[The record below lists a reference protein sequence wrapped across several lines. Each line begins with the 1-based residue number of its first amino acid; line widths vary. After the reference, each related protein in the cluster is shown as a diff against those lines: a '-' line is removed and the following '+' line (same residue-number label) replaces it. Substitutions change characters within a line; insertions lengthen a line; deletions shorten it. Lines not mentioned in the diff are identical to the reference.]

1 MAGRAPLSFCIQA
14 FRASP
19 SGRPKSRAYPA
30 LPLVSAL
37 GIALVLGCAQQGGP
51 SSGGRAHARV
61 DEAGCE
67 VPADASAGEL
77 AALRAEVDR
86 LVAIQEIER
95 LKARFMRCIDTK
107 DLVCLRDEVFAPGAE
122 IRFEGAD
129 YDIVAAGW
137 TAIEEFYQGAFTDT
151 KFGMHHAHTP
161 EIEVDGETAH
171 GTWYLHDVFVNLEDD
186 TTLEGSA
193 LYDESYAKLDG
204 GWRIMFSTYARLWEE
219 TTPRDPRTKLGSR
232 PVKAPIAPTG
242 TRAD

>member
-1 MAGRAPLSFCIQA
+1 MVRRAPLSICMPA
-14 FRASP
+14 FRSSS
-19 SGRPKSRAYPA
+19 SGRRTSRAHAA
-30 LPLVSAL
+30 LRLASAL
-37 GIALVLGCAQQGGP
+37 GIALVLGCAQ
-51 SSGGRAHARV
+51 SGGSSSRDRVHARG
-61 DEAGCE
+61 DEAGRE
-67 VPADASAGEL
+67 VPAQACAGEL
-77 AALRAEVDR
+77 AELRAEVDR
-86 LVAIQEIER
+86 LVAVQEIER

-137 TAIEEFYQGAFTDT
+137 TQIEQFYQGAFTQT

-161 EIEVDGETAH
+161 EIEIDGETAR
-171 GTWYLHDVFVNLEDD
+171 GRWYLHDVFVNLEDG
-186 TTLEGSA
+186 TTLQGSA

-204 GWRIMFSTYARLWEE
+204 GWRIMFSTYERLWEE

-232 PVKAPIAPTG
+232 PVKAPVAQPG